1 MFFYIYA
8 IKIKIIMKKVL
19 SSLLL
24 TTATVMMFGQT
35 IVSENFESLVL
46 GNLGTSTA
54 GNVAGQNNW
63 YTLNGANTDYQ
74 VANIDVAHGKSLTID
89 SYDSF
94 DTTPN
99 STLNGRI
106 AARLTSVVASPANNI
121 LQVKFDFYT
130 GSSLG
135 AGSVQM
141 RVWGVDGTTSRTLG
155 GFQYNVATKVLSG
168 LGTVNNLVA
177 GTTPV
182 GPATYSWAFSA
193 APGLVLTPNTW
204 YSLTYEYNKTTGNHT
219 WRYPGG
225 MGSLSSTST
234 SYSLISGMAAEDI
247 YLYNNA
253 SAGNFIT
260 NQVGFDN
267 ILAQFGNAATLGTND
282 VKNIAE
288 VSSYISISPN
298 PTSDILN
305 IKTDSTIN
313 AVSVVDM
320 TGRKVHVKL
329 NGTQV
334 DVRSLPAGTYLI
346 NIETKDGIST
356 EKFIKK

>member
-1 MFFYIYA
+1 
-8 IKIKIIMKKVL
+8 MKKIL

-24 TTATVMMFGQT
+24 TSATMMMFGQT
-35 IVSENFESLVL
+35 IVNENFESLIL

-54 GNVAGQNNW
+54 GNVPGQNSW
-63 YTLNGANTDYQ
+63 LTLNGTNIDYQ

-94 DTTPN
+94 DTAPN

-106 AARLTSVVASPANNI
+106 AARLTSVVASTSNNI

-130 GSSLG
+130 GASLG
-135 AGSVQM
+135 AGTAQI
-141 RVWGVDGTTSRTLG
+141 RIWGVDGTTSRTLG
-155 GFQYNVATKVLSG
+155 GFQYNIATKVLSG

-182 GPATYSWAFSA
+182 GPATYSWGFAA

-219 WRYPGG
+219 WRYPNGS
-225 MGSLSSTST
+225 GSLSNTST
-234 SYSLISGMAAEDI
+234 SYSLISGMVAEDL

-253 SAGNFIT
+253 STGNFVS

-267 ILAQFGNAATLGTND
+267 ILAQFGNTATL
-282 VKNIAE
+282 
-288 VSSYISISPN
+288 SISDVNNLVEINNNVALYPN
-298 PTSDILN
+298 PTSEILH
-305 IKTDSTIN
+305 IKTDSKIN

-320 TGRKVHVKL
+320 TGRKLNVKL
-329 NGTQV
+329 EGDQV
-334 DVRSLPAGTYLI
+334 DVRELPAGNYFI
-346 NIETKDGIST
+346 NVETKNGIST